1 MGLNEA
7 ILFDALNFSL
17 FLFMALC
24 YAFLLKR
31 RISKVVGR
39 WFVFLLIITSYSSYN
54 IMVAPVHDYNQ
65 VISRTFMYHQK
76 IFGPFNLVDVLFIVT
91 IAFFSYKLIY
101 ITRYYKKLTV
111 NNSGVKI
118 VFNREFMVFFISFF
132 SFILWNYFND
142 KSFDFGSEF
151 IYYRGLIYFLGAILA
166 LRFDVSNKIT
176 VKDIFS
182 FFLIIDALNLVSGFV
197 ATQLFSNYVWFRYVF
212 KVTIINQDSISSFV
226 SIYSIVAIVAIFRYR
241 EMKKTIGGFNLFIC
255 FAILILSQI
264 NFYKGLILSMS
275 IVIMIYSISLV
286 LAKKKTISLAIIIL
300 LGLVPLTLLALSKSD
315 KFSDTALA
323 TRSVQTLDYIEYLNT
338 QTPLQ
343 YIIGTGLG
351 STYPYYHQDLDRGAT
366 KEVDVESGNERRSIQ
381 VPYLNIYKASGLL
394 GGLAYTLLT
403 LIALFLLVK
412 SIINE
417 ENVLIQ
423 ALLLFLITRL
433 YNGTG
438 LMTPFPVIIFVV
450 RTIYLLYVSK
460 CESSQDERSYER
472 N

>member
-7 ILFDALNFSL
+7 IQFDTFNLAF
-17 FLFMALC
+17 FLFMALS
-24 YAFLLKR
+24 YAFILKR
-31 RISKVVGR
+31 RIAKGIGQ

-76 IFGPFNLVDVLFIVT
+76 IFGPFNLVDVLFIIT
-91 IAFFSYKLIY
+91 TAFFSYKFVY
-101 ITRYYKKLTV
+101 ITKYYKKITV
-111 NNSGVKI
+111 NNFGVKI

-132 SFILWNYFND
+132 SFILWNYLND
-142 KSFDFGSEF
+142 KGFDFGSEF
-151 IYYRGLIYFLGAILA
+151 IYYRGLIYFLGAMLA
-166 LRFDVSNKIT
+166 LKYDVNNKLS
-176 VKDIFS
+176 VKEIFS
-182 FFLIIDALNLVSGFV
+182 FFLVIDALNLMSGFI
-197 ATQLFSNYVWFRYVF
+197 ATQLFNNYVWFRYVF

-226 SIYSIVAIVAIFRYR
+226 SIYSIVAIVAIFRFK
-241 EMKKTIGGFNLFIC
+241 EMKKTIGGFNLFVC
-255 FAILILSQI
+255 FAILLLSQV

-275 IVIMIYSISLV
+275 IIIMIYSISLV
-286 LAKKKTISLAIIIL
+286 LARKKTISLVVIIFM
-300 LGLVPLTLLALSKSD
+300 GLVPLTLLALSKSD
-315 KFSDTALA
+315 KISDTALA
-323 TRSVQTLDYIEYLNT
+323 TRSIQTLDYIEYLNT

-366 KEVDVESGNERRSIQ
+366 KEVDVESGSERRSIQ

-394 GGLAYTLLT
+394 GGLTYTLLT
-403 LIALFLLVK
+403 LVALVLLIK
-412 SIINE
+412 SIIKE

-450 RTIYLLYVSK
+450 RTVYLIYVSK
-460 CESSQDERSYER
+460 CEQNQDEARYDR